1 MFFNLI
7 SRNSRRSRKEN
18 GLFFGSL
25 LISIIAFYIILSLSG
40 QDVMRFLARMESD
53 AVNRLLS
60 MIPAFY
66 GMTLFILFF
75 LIYYASKF
83 QLERRRHEFG
93 VYLMLGMR
101 RGKLFL
107 LLLAEDFHSSI
118 AALLVGLPLAVL
130 LSELI
135 SLVTARLVGLGIIGH
150 QFTFSP
156 TAALLTAGGFLL
168 IKFVAFLIL
177 SSRISRQEIGSLL
190 TEMPEGVK
198 RQRPACFY
206 ALAVLAGLLL
216 LGTAYAMAISGL
228 SWSDLARMGLTLLLG
243 LAGTLA
249 LFWGLRFPVTLAV
262 RAAKNDRQLHV
273 FNLRQI
279 QETVVRRSGT
289 LAVCSLLILAALCCF
304 GAGVAISRFY
314 GNSEQHVLDYTFQAE
329 EGIEI
334 VSASPEEDAGA
345 MDISPAEDVTGV
357 ADVSPEDNAG
367 TADISPVKDDAGATT
382 ISPRG
387 DGTGAVAVRRILAE
401 HQLEDRFSHL
411 FEMRTGYIR
420 TAEDYDHAFRMDS
433 VFSALET
440 APASE
445 ERDTLL
451 NNLGYA
457 TYPHLIALGGYNQL
471 LDAAGLPPLQLADDE
486 AAVYIDR
493 SFTSSGQLALLND
506 ILASRPEVRL
516 DKDSRFLTGKVQ
528 TVDLVT
534 DSSIT
539 LSFALILPDAAFE
552 AYTEGHWDVYLNGVL
567 AKTETEQASLM
578 SAISEMNQAL
588 DQTGLSYE
596 SYLQNMGRQLFYM
609 VASSYITL
617 YLAII
622 FLIIANTVIGV
633 QFLISQQKSSRRYRT
648 LIRLGAAYPTL
659 CHSARAQ
666 VNWYFGIPIAV
677 AACSS
682 LFGIRALLTGIL
694 SARAKS
700 SLSEMM
706 VLSVAM
712 ILALCVIESIY
723 ITMVKRSSDRY
734 LLTLMVPERE
744 E

>member
-7 SRNSRRSRKEN
+7 SRNSKRSRKEN

-150 QFTFSP
+150 RFTFSP

-345 MDISPAEDVTGV
+345 
-357 ADVSPEDNAG
+357 
-367 TADISPVKDDAGATT
+367 ADISPMKNDTGTTT

-387 DGTGAVAVRRILAE
+387 DGTGAAVVRRILAE

-420 TAEDYDHAFRMDS
+420 TTEDYDHAFRMDP
-433 VFSALET
+433 VFSALEA

-493 SFTSSGQLALLND
+493 SFTSSGQIALLND

-516 DKDSRFLTGKVQ
+516 DEDSRFLTGKVQ

-567 AKTETEQASLM
+567 AKDETEQASLM

-633 QFLISQQKSSRRYRT
+633 QFLISQQKSNRRYRT
-648 LIRLGAAYPTL
+648 LTRLGAAYPTL
-659 CHSARAQ
+659 CRSARAQ
-666 VNWYFGIPIAV
+666 INWYFGIPVAV

>member
-25 LISIIAFYIILSLSG
+25 LISIIAFYIILALSG

-150 QFTFSP
+150 RFTFSP

-345 MDISPAEDVTGV
+345 MDISPAEDVTG
-357 ADVSPEDNAG
+357 
-367 TADISPVKDDAGATT
+367 GA
-382 ISPRG
+382 
-387 DGTGAVAVRRILAE
+387 AAVRRILAE

-420 TAEDYDHAFRMDS
+420 TTEDYDHAFRMDS
-433 VFSALET
+433 VFSALEA

-493 SFTSSGQLALLND
+493 SFTSSGQIALLND

-516 DKDSRFLTGKVQ
+516 DEDSRFLTGKVQ

-552 AYTEGHWDVYLNGVL
+552 AYTEGHWDVYLNGIL

-659 CHSARAQ
+659 CRSARAQ
-666 VNWYFGIPIAV
+666 INWYFGIPVAV

>member
-7 SRNSRRSRKEN
+7 SRNSRRNRKEN

-25 LISIIAFYIILSLSG
+25 LISIIAFYIILSLSA

-150 QFTFSP
+150 RFTFSP

-206 ALAVLAGLLL
+206 ALAALAGLLL

-329 EGIEI
+329 EGVEI

-345 MDISPAEDVTGV
+345 MDFSPAEDVT
-357 ADVSPEDNAG
+357 S
-367 TADISPVKDDAGATT
+367 GAT
-382 ISPRG
+382 
-387 DGTGAVAVRRILAE
+387 AVRRILAE

-420 TAEDYDHAFRMDS
+420 TTEDYDHAFRMDS
-433 VFSALET
+433 VFSALKA

-516 DKDSRFLTGKVQ
+516 DEDSRFLTGKVQ

-567 AKTETEQASLM
+567 AKDETEQASLM

-659 CHSARAQ
+659 CRSARAQ
-666 VNWYFGIPIAV
+666 INWYFGIPIVV